1 MTARVSRIFDWID
14 ERSGLKETTRHLL
27 AEPIR
32 GGARWAYVFGSILLF
47 LLLLQVVTGILLTLY
62 YTPSA
67 NSAHASVAFIQ
78 KAAPGGAFLRGLHH
92 YGSSAMVII
101 AVFHLVQTF
110 LFGAYKGKRELVW
123 VAGVAML
130 LLIFGFAFTGYLL
143 PWDQAAYFGT
153 KVGTSIAG
161 EIPVIGPVQQR
172 ILLGGQDLS
181 TLTLSRFF
189 TAHVFLLPLAI
200 VLLAV
205 MHVYLFRRA
214 RPAGPYHARDDQKTE
229 HFYPRQL
236 FKDAVAI
243 GCCFVILMA
252 IVYYQPAELGPPAD
266 PTSDYL
272 ARPPW
277 YFLPLFQL
285 LKYFPGRWSI
295 IPTVILP
302 GVVITALLGAP
313 FLDRRAERHP
323 RSRPLAMA
331 ILALVLLGAVGLMVL
346 SKYEDRHDAEIH
358 ARLQVQDQEMRA
370 FFAEPFQPRASS
382 GSAHAQ
388 APIAAAT
395 LNSSAPPS
403 AYVEN
408 CADCHGG
415 KGEGDSAP
423 ALIGITTKP
432 QRTKADLQ
440 KLLLDARS
448 YKLRKPMPPS
458 FSYLSEEERKKIV
471 DWLDSLRSQ

>member
-1 MTARVSRIFDWID
+1 
-14 ERSGLKETTRHLL
+14 
-27 AEPIR
+27 
-32 GGARWAYVFGSILLF
+32 
-47 LLLLQVVTGILLTLY
+47 
-62 YTPSA
+62 
-67 NSAHASVAFIQ
+67 
-78 KAAPGGAFLRGLHH
+78 
-92 YGSSAMVII
+92 
-101 AVFHLVQTF
+101 
-110 LFGAYKGKRELVW
+110 
-123 VAGVAML
+123 L

-200 VLLAV
+200 VLLAIL
-205 MHVYLFRRA
+205 HVHLFRRA
-214 RPAGPYHARDDQKTE
+214 RPAGPYHVRDDQKTE

-243 GCCFVILMA
+243 GCCFVMLMA
-252 IVYYQPAELGPPAD
+252 IVYSRPAELGPAAD

-302 GVVITALLGAP
+302 GVVIIALLGAP
-313 FLDRRAERHP
+313 FFDRRAERHP
-323 RSRPLAMA
+323 RRRPLAMA
-331 ILALVLLGAVGLMVL
+331 ILALVLFGAVGLMIL
-346 SKYEDRHDAEIH
+346 SKYEDRHDAQIQTQ
-358 ARLQVQDQEMRA
+358 LQAQDQEMRA
-370 FFAEPFQPRASS
+370 FFAEPFQPRAI
-382 GSAHAQ
+382 SALAQ
-388 APIAAAT
+388 APIPTAT
-395 LNSSAPPS
+395 LNSAAAPS

-415 KGEGDSAP
+415 KAEGDSAP
-423 ALIGITTKP
+423 SLIGITTKP
-432 QRTKADLQ
+432 QRTKTDLQ
-440 KLLLDARS
+440 KLLLDARG
-448 YKLRKPMPPS
+448 YNLKKPMPPS
-458 FSYLSEEERKKIV
+458 FSYLSEDERKKII
-471 DWLDSLRSQ
+471 DWLDSLRNQ